1 MKYVVCP
8 PCGTVFQGETEQD
21 VISTT
26 QQHAKEKHDFVPPRE
41 EILNV
46 MSSTPP
52 QSGAGTQD

>member
-1 MKYVVCP
+1 VLE
-8 PCGTVFQGETEQD
+8 GATEQD

-26 QQHAKEKHDFVPPRE
+26 QQHAKEKHDFVLPRE

-52 QSGAGTQD
+52 QPGGGKQ